1 MIIDLTTK
9 VSQEEIEEWL
19 NTKEN
24 KYIASGHIGTHLDT
38 YLKSSIPLEYF
49 KCKGV
54 LIDVSQIA
62 SKREVEIK
70 DVKHVDIPQNS
81 FILFRT
87 AQIEKYR
94 YGSKEYFYNHP
105 QLSHELINYLINKK
119 VNFIGIDCAGIRRGE
134 EHGPADILC
143 EENGIYVIENL
154 CELNKIASSN
164 FTVYTMWLDDSIAT
178 GLKCRVIVEQ

>member
-9 VSQEEIEEWL
+9 VSQEKIEAWL
-19 NTKEN
+19 KTKEN

-54 LIDVSQIA
+54 LIDVSEV
-62 SKREVEIK
+62 SSERDVEIK
-70 DVKHVDIPQNS
+70 DVEHVDIPNNS
-81 FILFRT
+81 FVLFRT
-87 AQIEKYR
+87 AQIEKYS
-94 YGSKEYFYNHP
+94 YGSKEYFNNHP
-105 QLSHELINYLINKK
+105 QLSHDLIDYLINK
-119 VNFIGIDCAGIRRGE
+119 NISFIGIDCPGIRRGE
-134 EHGPADILC
+134 EHGPADMLC
-143 EENGIYVIENL
+143 EENGVYVIENL
-154 CELNKIASSN
+154 CDLNKITSSN